1 MVLMV
6 RHVVAFRLKA
16 RDAAERAADAVRIQ
30 DALQS
35 LRGRIDEILDLHVG
49 IDLGLVDGHW
59 EVVLVSDFIDNAAL
73 ERYQAHPEHVRVAQG
88 ISGLVSDRAVVDYEL
103 AA

>member
-1 MVLMV
+1 VI

-16 RDAAERAADAVRIQ
+16 EEAAQRAADSKRIQ
-30 DALQS
+30 EDLQS
-35 LRGRIDEILDLHVG
+35 LRGRIDEIVDLHVG

-59 EVVLVSDFIDNAAL
+59 EVVLVSDFADNAAL

-88 ISGLVSDRAVVDYEL
+88 ISGLMSDRAVVDYDL
-103 AA
+103 PA